1 MRIIH
6 VITTI
11 ERGGAE
17 KQLLILV
24 REQIKAGNH
33 VEVFYLKGKPELR
46 GEFETSGAYVDGT
59 RNTLLSIIKLAIHSL
74 RWNSPDT
81 IIHAHLPAAELVSA
95 LLKRKIAL
103 VVSRHNTQRFL
114 DSNPRL
120 SMKLAKYV
128 ESRAAMCI
136 AISRSVAT
144 FLQQTGEWQN
154 IGTLKTVLYGSDISL
169 RNTSVSLK
177 SKEFLNFLFV
187 GRLVPQKDLP
197 TLLQAFFEHLKNY
210 PQDKLTIVGEGQMRS
225 ELHLLAEKIGLRK
238 NIFWAGKVSNLN
250 SYYAQHDVFVLTSK
264 YEGFGLVLLEALSN
278 SLPILATRSSA
289 IPEVLGADHSGL
301 FPIGDSRALSELMG
315 KVHDLGFRNTLLSEQ
330 MGRLALFDPQK
341 MSSDIDGIYLESLK
355 KA

>member
-24 REQIKAGNH
+24 REQTKAGNH
-33 VEVFYLKGKPELR
+33 LEVFYLKGEPELK
-46 GEFETSGAYVDGT
+46 GEFEASGAYVDGT
-59 RNTLLSIIKLAIHSL
+59 RNTFLSIIKLAIHSL
-74 RWNSPDT
+74 RWNSSDT

-95 LLKRKIAL
+95 LFKRSTAL

-144 FLQQTGEWQN
+144 FLQQTMEWRN
-154 IGTLKTVLYGSDISL
+154 IGTLKTVLYGSDISI
-169 RNTSVSLK
+169 RNTSTPFN
-177 SKEFLNFLFV
+177 SKEFLSYLFV

-197 TLLQAFFEHLKNY
+197 TLLQGFGEHLKNY
-210 PQDKLTIVGEGQMRS
+210 PQDKLTIVGDGQMRS
-225 ELHLLAEKIGLRK
+225 DLHLLAQKIGLGNTTMEMQERLILMLPK
-238 NIFWAGKVSNLN
+238 QLN
-250 SYYAQHDVFVLTSK
+250 SMK
-264 YEGFGLVLLEALSN
+264 G
-278 SLPILATRSSA
+278 
-289 IPEVLGADHSGL
+289 
-301 FPIGDSRALSELMG
+301 
-315 KVHDLGFRNTLLSEQ
+315 
-330 MGRLALFDPQK
+330 
-341 MSSDIDGIYLESLK
+341 
-355 KA
+355 